1 MQATL
6 NFDEEVLAVDENT
19 TAGVVPFKSQLLKW
33 IGNKQRFAHE
43 IISFFPSRFRT
54 YHEPFLGSG
63 AVLGVL
69 APRRA
74 VAADSFRPLIDIWKT
89 LRSDPEMVKDWYRSR
104 WLEAQEGDKVNQYEK
119 IKARIQRESQ
129 RCGFPVPD
137 ARCLRWRGPFPQG
150 GRLHVDTLRDTQTDP
165 LWFV

>member
-1 MQATL
+1 MQASL
-6 NFDEEVLAVDENT
+6 DFDEQALAVDENT

-43 IISFFPSRFRT
+43 IISFFPRRFQM

-74 VAADSFRPLIDIWKT
+74 EAAL
-89 LRSDPEMVKDWYRSR
+89 
-104 WLEAQEGDKVNQYEK
+104 AQLVLANH
-119 IKARIQRESQ
+119 
-129 RCGFPVPD
+129 
-137 ARCLRWRGPFPQG
+137 
-150 GRLHVDTLRDTQTDP
+150 RLMDTDP
-165 LWFV
+165 LGDIDLP